1 MKKIALLILLFLGIF
16 TFSQSHTLVII
27 NNTGYDAVGRL
38 VTASR
43 TTPGGPFMF
52 AFPNPP
58 YTSYTVPAG
67 QHADY
72 NNFDKTG
79 DPPVIFPI
87 PGWNVVNNPNP
98 AFNGPQVYN
107 SPAVSSMV
115 TLNEWAGFLF
125 SLVDPITGDSIDDFE
140 IGNPAI
146 AANASFVVNTD
157 QFGANTGIYVQW
169 VYSGSY
175 IYLFIG

>member
-1 MKKIALLILLFLGIF
+1 MKKLTLFIFLFLGIF
-16 TFSQSHTLVII
+16 AFSQSHTLII
-27 NNTGYDAVGRL
+27 VNNTGLDAVGRL
-38 VTASR
+38 ITASR

-58 YTSYTVPAG
+58 YTSFTIPSG
-67 QHADY
+67 QMADY
-72 NNFDKTG
+72 GHFDTAG
-79 DPPVIFPI
+79 ASSAYPI

-98 AFNGPQVYN
+98 AFNGPQPYN

-125 SLVDPITGDSIDDFE
+125 SLVDPITGDPVDDFQ

-146 AANASFVVNTD
+146 AANAGFVVNTN
-157 QFGANTGIYVQW
+157 QLGANTGIPVEWLYV
-169 VYSGSY
+169 GS
-175 IYLFIG
+175 IVYLFIG

>member
-1 MKKIALLILLFLGIF
+1 MKKLTLFIFLFLGIF
-16 TFSQSHTLVII
+16 AFSQSHTLVIV
-27 NNTGYDAVGRL
+27 NNTGLDAVGRL
-38 VTASR
+38 ITASR

-58 YTSYTVPAG
+58 YTSFTIPSGQMVDYGHFDTAG
-67 QHADY
+67 ASSVSY
-72 NNFDKTG
+72 
-79 DPPVIFPI
+79 PI

-98 AFNGPQVYN
+98 AFNGPQPYN

-125 SLVDPITGDSIDDFE
+125 SLVDPITGDPVDDFA

-146 AANASFVVNTD
+146 AANASFVVYTN
-157 QFGANTGIYVQW
+157 QLGANTGIPVEW
-169 VYSGSY
+169 VYVGS
-175 IYLFIG
+175 IVYLFIG